1 MNLCTVFV
9 ILFSKS
15 GFPKTNVWLTLSLHL
30 SRTIP
35 AEFTGY
41 GHLSVQRTV
50 LLQGYMM
57 VSESLCSHMRAG
69 EARVCCVS
77 HAKCYRT
84 VAHRTGVLSP
94 GAEPTFVCS
103 HNARLPGDLHGQYIT
118 SSIRSNN
125 TAATLF

>member
-1 MNLCTVFV
+1 MKLYTVVNILC
-9 ILFSKS
+9 SKS
-15 GFPKTNVWLTLSLHL
+15 SFSVTNVWLNLSSYL

-35 AEFTGY
+35 VGSLAMGTRFV
-41 GHLSVQRTV
+41 HRTV
-50 LLQGYMM
+50 LLQGYTM
-57 VSESLCSHMRAG
+57 VSEPLGSHMRAG

-77 HAKCYRT
+77 HAKCCRA

-94 GAEPTFVCS
+94 GAEPTFICS
-103 HNARLPGDLHGQYIT
+103 HNARLPGDMHGQYIT